1 MEPRMNRR
9 VELPKTGLAAIA
21 LGVVIILLP
30 PEYRAFGIQEAAQ
43 QPPPPASSQQTAPS
57 SQPAAAGQPDAKK
70 RKVWTNEDLVALRTP
85 ADIYILEKEAREAA
99 EAEAAEKEAAQRE
112 AAKAEA
118 STAPE
123 AKLPATQEE
132 TEKLISNKQGD
143 LDEETA
149 ALAKLKTEL
158 PDTPAE
164 QQPDKQKEI
173 DRLSADTEALQRDLK
188 ALQEHL
194 KKFAPKPEEQAS
206 PPPAG
211 PPQSN

>member
-1 MEPRMNRR
+1 MNRR

-30 PEYRAFGIQEAAQ
+30 PEYRAFGSQEAAQ
-43 QPPPPASSQQTAPS
+43 QPPLPASSQQTAPS

>member
-1 MEPRMNRR
+1 MNRR
-9 VELPKTGLAAIA
+9 MELPKTGLAAIA

-57 SQPAAAGQPDAKK
+57 SQPAAEGQPDAKK

-85 ADIYILEKEAREAA
+85 ADIYILEKESREAA

-118 STAPE
+118 STATE
-123 AKLPATQEE
+123 AKLPATQEA
-132 TEKLISNKQGD
+132 TEKLLSNKQGD

-158 PDTPAE
+158 PGTPAE

-194 KKFAPKPEEQAS
+194 KTFAPKPEEQTS

>member
-1 MEPRMNRR
+1 MNRR
-9 VELPKTGLAAIA
+9 MELPKTGLVAIA
-21 LGVVIILLP
+21 LAVVIFLLP
-30 PEYRAFGIQEAAQ
+30 PEYRAFGRQEAAL
-43 QPPPPASSQQTAPS
+43 QPPSAASSQQASPS
-57 SQPAAAGQPDAKK
+57 SQPTAAGQTDVKK

-85 ADIYILEKEAREAA
+85 ADIYVLEKEAREAA

-118 STAPE
+118 SASPE

-143 LDEETA
+143 LDEETT

-188 ALQEHL
+188 ILREHL
-194 KKFAPKPEEQAS
+194 KTFAPKSEEQTS

-211 PPQSN
+211 PPQIN

>member
-1 MEPRMNRR
+1 MNRR
-9 VELPKTGLAAIA
+9 VELPKPGFTAIA
-21 LGVVIILLP
+21 LCGVIFLLSAAH
-30 PEYRAFGIQEAAQ
+30 RALGRQEAAQ

-99 EAEAAEKEAAQRE
+99 EAEAAEKEAALRE

-118 STAPE
+118 SAAPE

-132 TEKLISNKQGD
+132 TETLISNKQGD

-158 PDTPAE
+158 PNTPAE

-194 KKFAPKPEEQAS
+194 KTFAPKSEEQTS
-206 PPPAG
+206 PPPAA
-211 PPQSN
+211 PPQIN

>member
-1 MEPRMNRR
+1 MNLRAR
-9 VELPKTGLAAIA
+9 LPKTGLIGIA
-21 LGVVIILLP
+21 LFAVSFLLP
-30 PEYRAFGIQEAAQ
+30 PECPAIGRQDAAQ
-43 QPPPPASSQQTAPS
+43 QPPPAASSQQTAPS

-118 STAPE
+118 SASPE

-132 TEKLISNKQGD
+132 TEKLITNKQGD

-188 ALQEHL
+188 ILQEHL
-194 KKFAPKPEEQAS
+194 KTFAPKPEEQTS
-206 PPPAG
+206 PPPTG

>member
-1 MEPRMNRR
+1 MNRR